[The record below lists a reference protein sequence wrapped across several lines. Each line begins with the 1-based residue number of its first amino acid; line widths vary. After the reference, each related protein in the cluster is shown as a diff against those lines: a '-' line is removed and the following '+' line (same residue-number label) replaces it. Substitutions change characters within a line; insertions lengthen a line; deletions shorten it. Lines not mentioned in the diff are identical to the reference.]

1 MEAKRLQL
9 KFLQRLQNH
18 LTYPID
24 MRTIDIQY
32 YLTVGQDRYIEN
44 MYNRFKG
51 EEALRK
57 RLAGVYI
64 DRVLD
69 TSFVVAGTPFR
80 GGQLWH
86 LPEDVRYVLD
96 EYVKL
101 SGSDKFIP
109 VKPVDA
115 SYINKQENNPF
126 KKPYTKLV
134 WRLDRGYHTEGI
146 DVTLLHE
153 LVTPPNSGAIN
164 SYGVVYIKS
173 PAPVELTST
182 DPAKLHGF
190 EVTVEY
196 HDEILDLAVEFAL
209 QTLALSGRVVS
220 DEEINNP
227 K

>member
-1 MEAKRLQL
+1 MEAKKLQL

-18 LTYPID
+18 LNYPID
-24 MRTIDIQY
+24 IRTIDIQY
-32 YLTVGQDRYIEN
+32 YLTVGQERYIES

-64 DRVLD
+64 DKVLED
-69 TSFVVAGTPFR
+69 TFEVVPTPTRESFR
-80 GGQLWH
+80 GGKLWH

-96 EYVKL
+96 EYVKIR
-101 SGSDKFIP
+101 GNERFVP

-126 KKPYTKLV
+126 KKPYNKLV
-134 WRLDRGYHTEGI
+134 WRLDRGYYDDGSI
-146 DVTLLHE
+146 LHE
-153 LVTPPNSGAIN
+153 LVTATPEEEIQA
-164 SYGVVYIKS
+164 YGVVYIKT
-173 PAPVELTST
+173 PKDVELTN
-182 DPAKLHGF
+182 PPFHGF
-190 EVTVEY
+190 EVSVEY
-196 HDEILDLAVEFAL
+196 HDEILDLALEFAL